1 MPGEWANSSIG
12 AQNRYLQSDVYRAVT
27 QVLPNSY
34 EYDEL
39 NRFTVSMG
47 SLSGARATNPNDA
60 SVHIVVGAAGGDG
73 VQLGYNAAGE
83 RMLAVYAKDGR
94 TERYTYDANG
104 FLETQTINGV
114 VAQQRTNDLLGR
126 VTSLVERDVAT
137 GKVVTNVTRSWD
149 ADSLQT
155 SGRDTLNAT
164 STTYTRM
171 ADGTL
176 LQIDSKPDDS
186 KATRTTST
194 YTYEWWD
201 GARQSKVVVQAS
213 NPSSPGWKPAT
224 SYYNYDA
231 NGNLKSTYDD
241 GGDQPGNARAF
252 QYWTDLRGQVQ
263 RRDELTGVAVNAN
276 GEISGATGNRKHN
289 YYYLNGN
296 RVGNQGN
303 DGIDSIDY
311 VQELAGKLAKGSENQ
326 FKVFT
331 PVSTADF
338 DENYMAI
345 NASYPGSSPGH
356 WTVRD
361 GDTLQSIASALWG
374 DATLWYILADAN
386 GLQGTDSLRG
396 GEVLTVPN
404 RVTNIHNTATT
415 FKPYDPGK
423 AIGNTQPTL
432 PDPPPPP
439 SAQNGCGTFMSVI
452 AIVVAV
458 VVTIYTAGAAAS
470 AMSAGLAS
478 TAGGTAA
485 AGTVAAGTATAAGA
499 STWSL
504 GVAAMSG
511 GLSGG
516 MAGAG
521 AVAAAAGAA
530 AGSVASQAVLM
541 AGGQQKGFDWRQVG
555 LSAATGGLAGGIAGP
570 TTSVLGSGTGAAFTV
585 GAMRGVATQGLG
597 ILVGAQ
603 TSFDWKGV
611 AASTIAWGVGTA
623 VGNTGLGKVPVA
635 GQAASNMAAGIMGTL
650 VRGGSVE
657 RNLGSIALDAT
668 AATVGNMVAQQV
680 AAQSQSSSAG
690 KSSRYGVGGDVDS
703 LVAQSGYAADPGKQ
717 FAWSANAQFSPT
729 GSYVDATASNLM
741 LTPGRAQALMVPDN
755 GPSIVGPSLNGPGVD
770 VRAVPYPQIS
780 VSPLPES
787 NVALAQTDGGFWR
800 GLSGDKRSVFEA
812 PAPLSEQVGAGV
824 RWAADTFVVDPLKE
838 LGNQYHDLF
847 VAAAGGARDGWSSHF
862 AQQVTSGDYTGA
874 ALSEAGMVG
883 GVMPLAGAGLKG
895 LNTLGPTA
903 DLMFQQGLG
912 RMGALSYVVENGS
925 AGSALNAPFSP
936 LAEGGGLAAHEA
948 AGGHLLLKHV
958 GQSESQLM
966 QRLASEPTITGSSS
980 FYDRATAESA
990 ISDTLAVRQP
1000 EISAWLASSK
1010 PQFKVEYSLPKDVGI
1025 TVTRGASSAVDTS
1038 NLRLILRRDPTMP
1051 SGYRIHTGFPTQ

>member
-1 MPGEWANSSIG
+1 M
-12 AQNRYLQSDVYRAVT
+12 
-27 QVLPNSY
+27 
-34 EYDEL
+34 
-39 NRFTVSMG
+39 
-47 SLSGARATNPNDA
+47 
-60 SVHIVVGAAGGDG
+60 
-73 VQLGYNAAGE
+73 
-83 RMLAVYAKDGR
+83 
-94 TERYTYDANG
+94 
-104 FLETQTINGV
+104 
-114 VAQQRTNDLLGR
+114 
-126 VTSLVERDVAT
+126 
-137 GKVVTNVTRSWD
+137 
-149 ADSLQT
+149 
-155 SGRDTLNAT
+155 
-164 STTYTRM
+164 
-171 ADGTL
+171 
-176 LQIDSKPDDS
+176 
-186 KATRTTST
+186 
-194 YTYEWWD
+194 
-201 GARQSKVVVQAS
+201 
-213 NPSSPGWKPAT
+213 
-224 SYYNYDA
+224 
-231 NGNLKSTYDD
+231 
-241 GGDQPGNARAF
+241 
-252 QYWTDLRGQVQ
+252 
-263 RRDELTGVAVNAN
+263 
-276 GEISGATGNRKHN
+276 
-289 YYYLNGN
+289 
-296 RVGNQGN
+296 
-303 DGIDSIDY
+303 
-311 VQELAGKLAKGSENQ
+311 QELAGKLAKGSENQ

-657 RNLGSIALDAT
+657 RNLGSIALDAM

-680 AAQSQSSSAG
+680 AAQSVSGKADYTRQAIDGMNGEILPAG
-690 KSSRYGVGGDVDS
+690 LGGVGSGFVAPETTYSGNTALFGVYGGLVDS
-703 LVAQSGYAADPGKQ
+703 SQIAAANSIDAKAASLSITPDDARRLLAADN
-717 FAWSANAQFSPT
+717 S
-729 GSYVDATASNLM
+729 
-741 LTPGRAQALMVPDN
+741 
-755 GPSIVGPSLNGPGVD
+755 PSIVGLSLNGPGVK
-770 VRAVPYPQIS
+770 VEAVPYPQIA
-780 VSPLPES
+780 V
-787 NVALAQTDGGFWR
+787 T
-800 GLSGDKRSVFEA
+800 
-812 PAPLSEQVGAGV
+812 PLSGAGV
-824 RWAADTFVVDPLKE
+824 M
-838 LGNQYHDLF
+838 
-847 VAAAGGARDGWSSHF
+847 AAAGAGETALDAFVRGARGGYAGVLDPSPSAAYAGNLLNDA
-862 AQQVTSGDYTGA
+862 AQNFKQFGYQMIGA
-874 ALSEAGMVG
+874 QSADEARAAWNAGNYGLATAKEAQAFVEAGLAFTGIGELAQPAAMAARRFAGSFTEVADNIVG
-883 GVMPLAGAGLKG
+883 NYVDNTGLRFAVADTNGPAASSSRLSYMGGTPDKYSRTGLEVVERMRGEGLIVGDGPLLRGNPNNLQLVGSGGALARIDANVDMAHRVDAVTWWNDVGRFYGPKSPEVRQFMLNPDNYVLQPSSINRSAGARLGQTYQPPVPPDFTNLK
-895 LNTLGPTA
+895 
-903 DLMFQQGLG
+903 
-912 RMGALSYVVENGS
+912 R
-925 AGSALNAPFSP
+925 
-936 LAEGGGLAAHEA
+936 
-948 AGGHLLLKHV
+948 
-958 GQSESQLM
+958 
-966 QRLASEPTITGSSS
+966 
-980 FYDRATAESA
+980 
-990 ISDTLAVRQP
+990 
-1000 EISAWLASSK
+1000 
-1010 PQFKVEYSLPKDVGI
+1010 
-1025 TVTRGASSAVDTS
+1025 
-1038 NLRLILRRDPTMP
+1038 
-1051 SGYRIHTGFPTQ
+1051 